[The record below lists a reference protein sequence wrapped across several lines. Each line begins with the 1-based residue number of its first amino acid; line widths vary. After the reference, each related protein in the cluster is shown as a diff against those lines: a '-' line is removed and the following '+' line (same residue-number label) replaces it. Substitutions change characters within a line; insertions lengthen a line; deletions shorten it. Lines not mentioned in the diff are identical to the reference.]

1 VKYSVLDD
9 IIDVTGRECAGS
21 MTYGGVARAAAQ
33 AAIVIDDLASA
44 DPWRPRGIEIRGR
57 AETVTEPQELIRIHP
72 DRVIAWGL
80 DE

>member
-33 AAIVIDDLASA
+33 AAIVIDDLAST
-44 DPWRPRGIEIRGR
+44 DPWRPGGGETRSR
-57 AETVTEPQELIRIHP
+57 AETVTEPQELIRSTP
-72 DRVIAWGL
+72 TA
-80 DE
+80 

>member
-1 VKYSVLDD
+1 MKYSVLDD

-21 MTYGGVARAAAQ
+21 MTYGGVARAAQ
-33 AAIVIDDLASA
+33 AAIVIDDLARQTLAAEWRRDPQPGRDRHRTPRA
-44 DPWRPRGIEIRGR
+44 DP
-57 AETVTEPQELIRIHP
+57 IHP